1 MLLIRYWAV
10 TTTKTLTRV
19 ISIQDKLKFI
29 PLYSIF
35 LMVTMCDF
43 FKIEI
48 DHVLIHLLLID
59 SNAVHASPGQFRL
72 DHTKFDPTCKIGT
85 DFNSQYS
92 GLNFLKKCYRYC
104 TTYRTIMT
112 FSLVFYQ

>member
-35 LMVTMCDF
+35 LMVTTCDF

-48 DHVLIHLLLID
+48 DHVLIQLLLID
-59 SNAVHASPGQFRL
+59 LNAVHASPGHFRV
-72 DHTKFDPTCKIGT
+72 DHTKFDPTYKIGT
-85 DFNSQYS
+85 DFNSQHS
-92 GLNFLKKCYRYC
+92 GLNFLKK
-104 TTYRTIMT
+104 M
-112 FSLVFYQ
+112 L